1 MDPGSLGVLTLM
13 VAVFYFLLI
22 RPQQRRAKAHVN
34 LVSSLSPGDEVITI
48 GGIFGRI
55 TKIDDHLI
63 WLEVA
68 AGTEIRF
75 SRQAISRKIEP
86 EAEEAPEGAGAGGA
100 EDAQ

>member
-1 MDPGSLGVLTLM
+1 MDAGTLGVLALM

-34 LVSSLSPGDEVITI
+34 LVSSLGPGDEVITV
-48 GGIFGRI
+48 GGMFGRI
-55 TKIDDHLI
+55 TKIEDHLI

-68 AGTEIRF
+68 DGTEIRF

-86 EAEEAPEGAGAGGA
+86 EPEEAPEVTG
-100 EDAQ
+100 DAP